1 MAKHFGASN
10 WKVSA
15 IKSYMGHSLGVAGAD
30 QLASS
35 LGIWQYGI
43 LPGILTTK
51 ALADDVHTQG
61 LDFLLEH
68 EEVGVNAIDSILL
81 NAKGFGEYSEGFI
94 PVANPLFNDQ
104 LPGCSVTD
112 DFTKALGSPNEALL
126 AAAINYA
133 ETGLCPPEDKPSP
146 QTKTQPNNQGLAIKK
161 RATRLDLMLE
171 ENKIYTTIREP
182 SL

>member
-1 MAKHFGASN
+1 MAPAPRKNRVTESAILAEMAKHFGASN

-68 EEVGVNAIDSILL
+68 EEVGVNAMDSILL
-81 NAKGFGEYSEGFI
+81 NAKGFGGNN
-94 PVANPLFNDQ
+94 A
-104 LPGCSVTD
+104 T
-112 DFTKALGSPNEALL
+112 
-126 AAAINYA
+126 AAIM
-133 ETGLCPPEDKPSP
+133 SP
-146 QTKTQPNNQGLAIKK
+146 GV
-161 RATRLDLMLE
+161 TRRMLE
-171 ENKIYTTIREP
+171 KRHGKKGNGKLAKRQ
-182 SL
+182 